1 MRWGRSRVYR
11 PPGPWQALD
20 TLLLHYRPGC
30 QVPGASQRKI
40 TRAKAYITPP
50 ACQAPRDAVRV
61 STNPSVYILNSQECR
76 PGLEWGCG
84 CKAEGREVRGQGR
97 RSLARGHFCPRE
109 SGTGAPSS
117 NLGSATLN
125 KQVRLGL
132 RVHIWAKRASGKSPI
147 ARKGSGSART
157 LPPTSLHLDGFS
169 PPASRPE
176 TPKQARDTQ
185 TQARPHTQP
194 PLLKYI
200 YTQNIF

>member
-20 TLLLHYRPGC
+20 TLLLHYRLGC
-30 QVPGASQRKI
+30 QMPGASQRKI

-97 RSLARGHFCPRE
+97 RSLARGHFCPSE

-132 RVHIWAKRASGKSPI
+132 RVSTSGQRGQVVNLLSPGKGEEVQEHFPPPPSIWTAS
-147 ARKGSGSART
+147 
-157 LPPTSLHLDGFS
+157 
-169 PPASRPE
+169 
-176 TPKQARDTQ
+176 
-185 TQARPHTQP
+185 
-194 PLLKYI
+194 PLLPAGQRHPNRPGIHKHKLAH
-200 YTQNIF
+200 TPRLLS